1 MLMSAIGDL
10 APEDLVTVEPSELF
24 AISNKEVEAFR
35 MSAAQVRFA
44 AMRSAVGLLGNLA
57 AIQKID
63 AIDSI
68 EDIVPVLFSHATY
81 KSYPSTFVERG
92 DFARLTQWL
101 GTLTTHPVTGI
112 DMVGVSTM
120 EQWITVL
127 DDKTPLRLVT
137 SSGTSGKLS
146 FFPRSLDEMDS
157 FHAAFRTRFLPYRD
171 ERGTDVYAQELPV
184 IHFGY
189 QHGFSSVGRRL
200 ESLALRDPSVSERLY
215 AMYPGRMSPDLLA
228 LAGRLAGAAQRGEAP
243 EATIHPSLLERR
255 EELKEAFTSR
265 RVHVERFIHR
275 LDNDLRDVQVL
286 TIGGLASIIDAALTG
301 EELGITGLFD
311 PASVALGGGGLKGR
325 PDTPADYRER
335 IKAFLGVPAFYESYG
350 MSEQTAM
357 TTKCRLGYYHVP
369 PYLVPFVLDPD
380 TGQSLGRRGV
390 TTGRFGFLD
399 LLARTYWGGLITGDR
414 VTMLWDGQCECGR
427 EGARIAGDVVR
438 YSELNGGDDK
448 ITCAGTPDAYDRAIE
463 YVINA
468 L

>member
-1 MLMSAIGDL
+1 MTTIGEL
-10 APEDLVTVEPSELF
+10 TPEDLVAVEPNELYAIPSE
-24 AISNKEVEAFR
+24 EVEAFR
-35 MSAAQVRFA
+35 LGSAQERFA
-44 AMRSAVGLLGNLA
+44 AMRPSVGLLDKLA
-57 AIQKID
+57 TIQKVDGID
-63 AIDSI
+63 GID
-68 EDIVPVLFSHATY
+68 DVVPVLFSHATY
-81 KSYPSTFVERG
+81 KSYPSAFVERG

-101 GTLTTHPVTGI
+101 GTLTAHPVAGI
-112 DMVGVSTM
+112 DMTGVSTM

-127 DDKTPLRLVT
+127 DQKTPLRLVT

-146 FFPRSLDEMDS
+146 FFPRSLHEMDS
-157 FHAAFRTRFLPYRD
+157 FHTAFRTRFLPYHD
-171 ERGTDVYAQELPV
+171 ERGMDVYAQRLPV
-184 IHFGY
+184 VHFGY
-189 QHGFSSVGRRL
+189 EHGFSSVGRRL
-200 ESLALRDPSVSERLY
+200 ESLALRDPGVSDRLF

-265 RVHVERFIHR
+265 RAYVEKFIHR
-275 LDNDLRDVQVL
+275 LDSELRNVQVL
-286 TIGGLASIIDAALTG
+286 TIGGLATIIDAALAG
-301 EELGITGLFD
+301 EELRISSLFD

-325 PDTPADYRER
+325 PNTPPDYRDR

-380 TGQSLGRRGV
+380 TGESLGRQGV

-399 LLARTYWGGLITGDR
+399 LLATTYWGGLVTGDR
-414 VTMLWDGQCECGR
+414 VTVLWDGQCGCGR
-427 EGARIAGDVVR
+427 VGARIMGEVVR
-438 YSELNGGDDK
+438 YSELGGGDDK

-463 YVINA
+463 YVINT